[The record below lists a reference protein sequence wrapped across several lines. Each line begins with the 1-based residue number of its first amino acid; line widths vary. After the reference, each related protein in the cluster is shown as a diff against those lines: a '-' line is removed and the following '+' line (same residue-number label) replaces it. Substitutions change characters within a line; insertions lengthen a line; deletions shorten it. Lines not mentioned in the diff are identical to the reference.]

1 MEEKFLDEILA
12 TDKRIRYV
20 GIVNDKLENLMAK
33 TRPGLE
39 LMLEKDE
46 AEEKLVMLAG
56 PIILGTLEK
65 FAGKLGNLVCAGARF
80 KKLSLIFFKV
90 GDVNVVVS
98 TEPGAPYALMEK
110 LEEQVI
116 CNYRKTK

>member
-12 TDKRIRYV
+12 TDEKIRYV

-39 LMLEKDE
+39 LLLEKGE

-65 FAGKLGNLVCAGARF
+65 FADKLGNLVCAGARF

-90 GDVNVVVS
+90 GNVNVVVS
-98 TEPGAPYALMEK
+98 IDPVPPYALMEK
-110 LEEQVI
+110 LEKQVVDH
-116 CNYRKTK
+116 YRKSK